1 MYGVAKIQERWGFR
15 IGDIVRFTTSTD
27 PDDGVRYGQEGIV
40 CSLDDDYG
48 CENVGVRWDIEL
60 GKYHSCSGKCENH
73 HGWWVPREDIELV
86 RVDIGEI
93 QRSDNTIE
101 SLIGLF

>member
-1 MYGVAKIQERWGFR
+1 MFGIAKIQERCGFH
-15 IGDIVRFTTSTD
+15 IGDRVMFTNSAD
-27 PDDGVRYGQEGIV
+27 PDDGVKYGQEGSV

-48 CENVGVRWDIEL
+48 NGNVGVRWDIEL

-73 HGWWVPREDIELV
+73 HGWWVPCEDIELV

-93 QRSDNTIE
+93 QCSDIAIE